1 MSSVVHRQ
9 VGRGVFGSLR
19 RSRRSIVVWDVDESS
34 SVGDGLD
41 RSHSSKRYLDHE
53 EEAAIAEASSKT
65 TGSSSGFYPDSSIR
79 TVSTVDMDRDSLDS
93 STMAKFFR
101 DETTTNMDEPEC
113 VLPPAKVEVLEPLD
127 EASEH
132 DCLIGEC
139 SVPES
144 EAPATRSLSLSATG
158 ATLAKEQA
166 PLRRVVTWGNL
177 TFHQHEIILGDNPSV
192 SSGPPLSIAWKEFE
206 SSTVA
211 IDAYERSFLNLDST
225 TSSASSSSSQ
235 RRTKE
240 QMVVPRHLREEWVRR
255 SERYGASRAEM
266 NQAVLAVNIVRKQRQ
281 QSARDHKRLAWLKGA
296 LLVCKTSPAAG
307 APKRRSISECDAA

>member
-53 EEAAIAEASSKT
+53 EEAAIAEASSKA
-65 TGSSSGFYPDSSIR
+65 SSSGFYPDSSIR

-93 STMAKFFR
+93 STMAKFFH
-101 DETTTNMDEPEC
+101 DESTAKTDEPELL
-113 VLPPAKVEVLEPLD
+113 LPPAKVEALEPLD
-127 EASEH
+127 EASESQ

-158 ATLAKEQA
+158 ASLAKEQA

-206 SSTVA
+206 SSTVS

-266 NQAVLAVNIVRKQRQ
+266 NQAVLTVNIVRKQRQ

-296 LLVCKTSPAAG
+296 LLVCKTSPVAG
-307 APKRRSISECDAA
+307 APERRSISECDAA